1 MLMFPFIYLFL
12 PENLTLFKLKTFW
25 YIFSFIDKFP
35 AARDY
40 RLVSNDDS
48 LTLNLFSNRSF
59 HDTKLSGMV
68 LLTASK
74 AICFLQLLLNRCEVG
89 ELNSL
94 YCSWKKCSFFSF
106 FSPPSFF
113 SPYKF
118 YHKAKK
124 WDLVLIMLLTSW
136 MINI

>member
-59 HDTKLSGMV
+59 HDTKLSGMI

-94 YCSWKKCSFFSF
+94 YCSWKNVVSSLFFPPLHF
-106 FSPPSFF
+106 FP
-113 SPYKF
+113 
-118 YHKAKK
+118 
-124 WDLVLIMLLTSW
+124 LINSTTKPKNEIW
-136 MINI
+136 Y